1 MKSQVRIHWST
12 SVRLELFLLLAFF
25 RQPSPCLFPGDFN
38 DKPSPIRYN
47 TKQSVL
53 FRSSR
58 NTRMLWSKKS
68 ERRFK
73 KQDKRDYDE
82 ATYKKE
88 GADVWLCSGQFNPG
102 SFRRVHGRLFLSIQ
116 GRGFCKCAD
125 REHAPVRSERRRRR
139 FCRSYEILLAG
150 DHIHSGDHFS
160 GLYPEQDTGCARALA
175 ADRFSGRNPA
185 FVRCVLDPSV
195 AERSGEYADFA
206 GVWYAGRD
214 VPIFPGQR
222 YRNHHVH
229 R

>member
-1 MKSQVRIHWST
+1 MFCSLQKYEDTLI
-12 SVRLELFLLLAFF
+12 
-25 RQPSPCLFPGDFN
+25 
-38 DKPSPIRYN
+38 
-47 TKQSVL
+47 
-53 FRSSR
+53 
-58 NTRMLWSKKS
+58 KKS
-68 ERRFK
+68 
-73 KQDKRDYDE
+73 
-82 ATYKKE
+82 
-88 GADVWLCSGQFNPG
+88 GADLKNKTREIMMKQFTKKKVQMSESAVVNLVLALSGG
-102 SFRRVHGRLFLSIQ
+102 CMDAYSYLYRE
-116 GRGFCKCAD
+116 RGFCKCAD
-125 REHAPVRSERRRRR
+125 REHAPVRSECRRRR
-139 FCRSYEILLAG
+139 FCRSHEILLAG

-160 GLYPEQDTGCARALA
+160 GLYSEQDTGCARALA

>member
-1 MKSQVRIHWST
+1 MMKQLTKKKVQMSESAVVNLILALSGGCMDAYSYLYRGEVFANAQT
-12 SVRLELFLLLAFF
+12 GNMLLFGVNAAG
-25 RQPSPCLFPGDFN
+25 GDF
-38 DKPSPIRYN
+38 
-47 TKQSVL
+47 
-53 FRSSR
+53 
-58 NTRMLWSKKS
+58 
-68 ERRFK
+68 
-73 KQDKRDYDE
+73 
-82 ATYKKE
+82 
-88 GADVWLCSGQFNPG
+88 G
-102 SFRRVHGRLFLSIQ
+102 
-116 GRGFCKCAD
+116 
-125 REHAPVRSERRRRR
+125 
-139 FCRSYEILLAG
+139 RSYEILLAG